1 METAGVNSERG
12 FQRGLEKTVQ
22 SSISCCGRGPGVCAT
37 PGSTPGSPDPRDR
50 ALFTWML
57 RSVVGHHAGTA
68 ECPSLLVLGSEG
80 SRALS
85 QDSGHISD
93 TPPPFPGLR
102 TNLSGKTCAHQV
114 PSKDPIPCS
123 TAITVGQPV
132 LRSESPSQSLI
143 RGPAAVCTPIS
154 LPWCFCADGEEL
166 FVPGSTTAFHTPSA
180 SFPEC

>member
-22 SSISCCGRGPGVCAT
+22 SSISRCGRGPGVCAT

-102 TNLSGKTCAHQV
+102 TNLSGKTSGSQQRSHPLLNSHHCGPTSPAV
-114 PSKDPIPCS
+114 RKSF
-123 TAITVGQPV
+123 
-132 LRSESPSQSLI
+132 SESNQRPCCCLHTDFPSL
-143 RGPAAVCTPIS
+143 VLLC
-154 LPWCFCADGEEL
+154 
-166 FVPGSTTAFHTPSA
+166 
-180 SFPEC
+180 